1 MVIRSP
7 KLARYED
14 KAERCV
20 AIFPEAFAFLQELH
34 RLRPEASE
42 DGNIFSGTF
51 THRSSLR
58 VYTSLYCRAA
68 GIKLWPKLFVNLRAS
83 HVNDINRVFPS
94 YVCHTW
100 NGHSQE
106 IANAHYMLAR
116 EEDYQRA
123 ASFVRLPELC
133 GNPAI
138 ETIAIDNIEAQQ
150 KAQRKMAETGN
161 KGRKTRHSGLSN
173 IREFPLASASGQV
186 LPDTWFVGLALSL
199 RE

>member
-1 MVIRSP
+1 
-7 KLARYED
+7 
-14 KAERCV
+14 
-20 AIFPEAFAFLQELH
+20 
-34 RLRPEASE
+34 
-42 DGNIFSGTF
+42 
-51 THRSSLR
+51 
-58 VYTSLYCRAA
+58 
-68 GIKLWPKLFVNLRAS
+68 
-83 HVNDINRVFPS
+83 
-94 YVCHTW
+94 
-100 NGHSQE
+100 
-106 IANAHYMLAR
+106 MLAR

-150 KAQRKMAETGN
+150 KAQRKMAETGD

-199 RE
+199 REQPLEKGPESSSDSRTYSCSDGAEHRAQYSTSCHSHRAGD